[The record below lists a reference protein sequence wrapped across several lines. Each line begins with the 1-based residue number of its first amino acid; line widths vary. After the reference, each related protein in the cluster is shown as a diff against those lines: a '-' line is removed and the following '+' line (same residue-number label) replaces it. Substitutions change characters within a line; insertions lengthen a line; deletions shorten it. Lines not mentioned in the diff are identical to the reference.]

1 MQSFDIKDQLFQQ
14 QHNYIL
20 IITTKYSFNDYSV
33 QFNEIKSQPNF
44 SSHNFIIII
53 IIITKF
59 D

>member
-53 IIITKF
+53 IITKF